1 MGRTRGSVG
10 GREKEVVREGMRKER
25 TNGGGR
31 GEEEQGW
38 CEGGKREGGG
48 RGEREAHCW
57 TDFQAL
63 LSSSADMRHP
73 RSRRS
78 TV

>member
-38 CEGGKREGGG
+38 CEGGKREG
-48 RGEREAHCW
+48 
-57 TDFQAL
+57 
-63 LSSSADMRHP
+63 
-73 RSRRS
+73 
-78 TV
+78 